1 MLEYGRGW
9 FSANPDAG
17 LARIDYSET
26 PIMPTGDDQ
35 VETEADAMTGE
46 VPEAGHLVPTEE
58 MSGEQLVANLDC
70 SSCHLPYE
78 MSVGPPY
85 ASIAERY
92 EDTPETVALLSGR
105 IIEGSVGQWSDTR
118 AMPPHAE
125 LSGEDAEKIV
135 DWILSFKE

>member
-1 MLEYGRGW
+1 
-9 FSANPDAG
+9 
-17 LARIDYSET
+17 
-26 PIMPTGDDQ
+26 
-35 VETEADAMTGE
+35 
-46 VPEAGHLVPTEE
+46 
-58 MSGEQLVANLDC
+58 
-70 SSCHLPYE
+70 